1 MFQEMIADF
10 QQNFWLYI
18 SIPFISGFIGYVTKV
33 IAIQMMFAPLEFKGL
48 RLFGLPLGW
57 QGIVPRKA
65 EKMATI
71 AVELMT
77 SKLIQPQEIFAR
89 LDPKRIAQEIEKP
102 LMAAAEDITRE
113 VAQQYQPGLWEGM
126 PEFARKKLIKRVQA
140 KAPEIVEHIMGE
152 VQKDVIKYFDI
163 KHMVISN
170 LLKDKRLLNE
180 IFKKVGKQE
189 FKFFSN
195 VGFIFGFAIGVV
207 QMLCWVVTQGK
218 YPWMLPMFGGFV
230 GFFSDWMALQMMFRP
245 LYPKKVLGYT
255 WQGLFIKRQNEV
267 AADYA
272 ALISKQLLT
281 SRNMMEELFSG
292 TNSDKVIELVSRHVK
307 QEIDLQAGIVRPLV
321 VYAIGGEKYQ
331 NLKAEVAER
340 VAQITDTLKEM
351 TELANAQ
358 ILARAPFVLSAKLR
372 GDVASFKDALALLM
386 PEGPFLFDPEDLTNR
401 PMNFVVAELI
411 REHVFRRLAQEIPF
425 TTSVHVT
432 SFQESKERAEITA
445 DLIVNKSSHKPILIG
460 KGGEAIKRIGIAAR
474 ESLENFLG
482 KKVRLDLN
490 VVVKENWVD
499 NTSLIQQFQGL

>member
-18 SIPFISGFIGYVTKV
+18 SIPFISGFIGYVT
-33 IAIQMMFAPLEFKGL
+33 
-48 RLFGLPLGW
+48 
-57 QGIVPRKA
+57 

-126 PEFARKKLIKRVQA
+126 PEFARKKLIKRVQAKAQKLIKRVQA

-245 LYPKKVLGYT
+245 LYPKKILGYT

-340 VAQITDTLKEM
+340 ILQQLPETMRYVESYAEDAMNVRNTLVERMQQLSPEEFEGMLRPAFKED
-351 TELANAQ
+351 E
-358 ILARAPFVLSAKLR
+358 
-372 GDVASFKDALALLM
+372 
-386 PEGPFLFDPEDLTNR
+386 
-401 PMNFVVAELI
+401 
-411 REHVFRRLAQEIPF
+411 
-425 TTSVHVT
+425 
-432 SFQESKERAEITA
+432 
-445 DLIVNKSSHKPILIG
+445 
-460 KGGEAIKRIGIAAR
+460 
-474 ESLENFLG
+474 
-482 KKVRLDLN
+482 
-490 VVVKENWVD
+490 W
-499 NTSLIQQFQGL
+499 SLIIVGAVLGFLVGEMQIHFML